1 MMSEK
6 KVPLWYAKLRIKAT
20 NVKAKVKETAIKAV
34 DFGKEHPEVAVAAAG
49 LVATGIRSTSRMI
62 ISEREKAKYDRSFYD
77 KRTGRREWARKK
89 PTRTQL
95 TIINERH
102 LAGESYREILDD
114 MNLLK

>member
-1 MMSEK
+1 MSEK
-6 KVPLWYAKLRIKAT
+6 KVPLWYVKARIK
-20 NVKAKVKETAIKAV
+20 VKNGLAWCKEKANE
-34 DFGKEHPEVAVAAAG
+34 GLELAKEHPEVAVAAAG

-77 KRTGRREWARKK
+77 KRTGRREWAKRK